1 MRTIYFYVYLS
12 LHLLYSCI
20 YIPRVKY
27 YIKHNMLKE
36 KRSLTY
42 KISNRWAKSLVRIT
56 GSSVDISGLENIP
69 VDTPVLFA
77 SNHQSNF
84 DIPILLGYLP
94 KPIGFVAKVE
104 LAKVP
109 LLSTWLKFGDCVFID
124 RKDIRQSLKAINAAS
139 DILKSGHSM
148 VIFPEGTRSKS
159 NELGVFKP
167 GSLKL
172 AEKAGVPIIPITIHN
187 SYEIYEGN
195 NNRVKPA
202 NVRITVGKPI
212 YSNTDN
218 TEKSTVVRV
227 YETIKNELEK

>member
-1 MRTIYFYVYLS
+1 MIA
-12 LHLLYSCI
+12 
-20 YIPRVKY
+20 
-27 YIKHNMLKE
+27 E
-36 KRSLTY
+36 KRNLTF
-42 KISNRWAKSLVRIT
+42 KISNGWARNLVRIT

-69 VDTPVLFA
+69 KDGAVLFV

-94 KPIGFVAKVE
+94 KPIGFVAKIE

-124 RKDIRQSLKAINAAS
+124 RKDIRQSLKAINVAS

-148 VIFPEGTRSKS
+148 VIFPEGTRSKGK
-159 NELGVFKP
+159 ELGVFKP

-172 AEKAGVPIIPITIHN
+172 AQKAGVPIIPITVHN
-187 SYEIYEGN
+187 SYEIYEAN

-202 NVRITVGKPI
+202 RVKVTIGKPI
-212 YSNTDN
+212 DPNDGGE
-218 TEKSTVVRV
+218 EKSNVVKV
-227 YETIKNELEK
+227 YDIIKSELNK